1 MSWNG
6 IPYKGQRPNKTKKYT
21 TQMVIRSP
29 YASQTAPLSYT
40 NFPNANIKFNKYVP
54 VLIPNK
60 PTEKNNWNKG
70 RALINSNLTNNAV
83 KGLLKLKTSKTRRS
97 SRKTKKNTRR
107 R

>member
-1 MSWNG
+1 MSWSG
-6 IPYKGQRPNKTKKYT
+6 IPYKGQRPNTTRQST
-21 TQMVIRSP
+21 TQQVIRSP

-54 VLIPNK
+54 IVMPKK
-60 PTEKNNWNKG
+60 PTEKNNWNTG
-70 RALINSNLTNNAV
+70 RALMNSNLTNNAV

-97 SRKTKKNTRR
+97 ARKTKKNTRR